1 MCSQVTVFLER
12 EEIFVP
18 LALHQY
24 LGDVNQENNDEQK
37 GDKQIEL
44 LTVPSGI
51 SCQSAMDVVKTPL
64 NTIACENASDHSK
77 FKDMKTLSLNDL
89 PKTYQNDDILALIK
103 SVAELAVVVH
113 VPVSKQAGLYWQGT
127 GKVEEVFI
135 FKENTQCRCM
145 KCKASG
151 NPSKEWG
158 KVMIAT
164 STKLLTARKY
174 VTEIKCTLFHDSEE
188 GEATLAYLNG
198 DAYTSNEWGVCKFF
212 CYTCDM
218 DLLNKL
224 DAYLDVFEDKWII
237 AFAKYYKTIKS
248 AEEKFLVMI
257 CHPHACK
264 KHVSIGTWSKL
275 RPFVTFDAA
284 TCPGCEG
291 SFLVIPCF
299 DVDED
304 DFS

>member
-51 SCQSAMDVVKTPL
+51 SCQSAM
-64 NTIACENASDHSK
+64 
-77 FKDMKTLSLNDL
+77 LSRHHLIQL
-89 PKTYQNDDILALIK
+89 PNDDILALIK

-164 STKLLTARKY
+164 STKLLTACKY

-188 GEATLAYLNG
+188 GEATLDYLNG